1 MFQAC
6 VPLATA
12 ACRVTQKRCAQP
24 EVGMSFTHAND
35 RNPTGTEV
43 RRGMKVL
50 IGVDPHKASV
60 ALAVVDEVGELI
72 ECASFPQNLEKA

>member
-1 MFQAC
+1 M
-6 VPLATA
+6 
-12 ACRVTQKRCAQP
+12 TQKRYERVRP
-24 EVGMSFTHAND
+24 EVGMSFTHANG

-60 ALAVVDEVGELI
+60 ALAVVDEDTGELI